1 MKKNFDNAGVASFHM
16 ELFLMNIVQRQDI
29 IDLARTDL
37 AKLLLDYFDMS
48 PSQQAYIATMTPAF
62 KLTTGNGIAETW
74 ESGQYIQFQKDAKPP
89 GDHYKDMVVLDPNMI
104 INTADQSNQE
114 QSAPIRLPISIW
126 IRYHLQ

>member
-1 MKKNFDNAGVASFHM
+1 MKKNFNNAGVASFHM
-16 ELFLMNIVQRQDI
+16 ELFLMNINERQDI
-29 IDLARTDL
+29 IDLARNDL

-48 PSQQAYIATMTPAF
+48 PSQQAYIAAMTPAF

-104 INTADQSNQE
+104 INRTAQSNQE
-114 QSAPIRLPISIW
+114 QSLPIRLPISIW